1 MIECGVALDADR
13 HRVRRTLAGQRAA
26 LEVLEPGFT
35 PLSTDGWIEI
45 AITVP
50 LTVM

>member
-1 MIECGVALDADR
+1 MLTVTGFEEHLQVSVPPSKFC
-13 HRVRRTLAGQRAA
+13 
-26 LEVLEPGFT
+26 EPGFT